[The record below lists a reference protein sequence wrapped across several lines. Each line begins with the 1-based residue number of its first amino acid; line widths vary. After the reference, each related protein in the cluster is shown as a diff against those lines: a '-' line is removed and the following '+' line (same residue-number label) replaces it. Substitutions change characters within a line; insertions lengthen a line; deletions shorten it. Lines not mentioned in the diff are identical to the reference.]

1 MSGLLIR
8 WVINAVALLVISRII
23 RGIEIDGIVAALAAA
38 AVIGVMNA
46 IVRPILIFLT
56 LPITILTLGLF
67 ILIINGLMVY
77 LTGTIVTGFSVS
89 GFFPP
94 IFTAILLSVVSWI
107 STAFIS
113 DRGRIEYID
122 PSGRR

>member
-23 RGIEIDGIVAALAAA
+23 RGIEIDGLVAALAAA

-56 LPITILTLGLF
+56 LPITVLTLGLF

-77 LTGTIVTGFSVS
+77 LTGTIVKGFSVA
-89 GFFPP
+89 GFFPAV
-94 IFTAILLSVVSWI
+94 FTAILLSIVSWI